1 MTFYPFVNSISGIE
15 YILQIFGIQSSLLPL
30 MLFFNLLSL
39 SLILHTPE
47 EDPNSSSL
55 SSSPIEVSSIH
66 HFLSSHGISILIYAT
81 PILLFIYYSLLLLW
95 VGLYPS
101 LFSCGFLIFGLV
113 DVLFCCSSQHAYNRK
128 EAELLLNEQGNDS
141 KNFLNSIQSQF
152 IVLPNI
158 VWRQL
163 TLWYGIL
170 VQLNSFFGSV
180 SFCYFIRNP
189 RFLLAFF
196 GNHIGSLF
204 SVDRYIQLII
214 IVLLYSIQRV
224 FILFFINSSF
234 INTSIL
240 NT

>member
-1 MTFYPFVNSISGIE
+1 
-15 YILQIFGIQSSLLPL
+15 

-55 SSSPIEVSSIH
+55 SSSFIEVSSIH

>member
-128 EAELLLNEQGNDS
+128 EAELLLNEQGMILKTSWTQSN
-141 KNFLNSIQSQF
+141 LN
-152 IVLPNI
+152 L
-158 VWRQL
+158 
-163 TLWYGIL
+163 
-170 VQLNSFFGSV
+170 SFF
-180 SFCYFIRNP
+180 
-189 RFLLAFF
+189 
-196 GNHIGSLF
+196 
-204 SVDRYIQLII
+204 LI
-214 IVLLYSIQRV
+214 LYGDSSHCGMV
-224 FILFFINSSF
+224 FWFN
-234 INTSIL
+234 
-240 NT
+240 